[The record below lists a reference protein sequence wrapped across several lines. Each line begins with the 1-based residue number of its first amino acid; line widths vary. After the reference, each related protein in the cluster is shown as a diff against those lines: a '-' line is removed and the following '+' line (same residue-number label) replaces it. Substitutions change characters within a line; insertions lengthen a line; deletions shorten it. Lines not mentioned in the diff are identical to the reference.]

1 MEKITKIGR
10 VKLDYGHYGG
20 SDLYSDGRIEQDI
33 LELVKNEPPDTWPVI
48 IEEKADWAYL
58 YHLSPLRQNIIEW
71 LPIKQAD
78 KVLEIGSGCGA
89 LTGMLAERAGEVVC
103 VDLSAKRSHI
113 NAHRNAEYENITIHV
128 GNFADIWPDLPADFD
143 FILFIGVFEYS
154 GLYLADK
161 DPYVGMLRIARSR
174 LKADGHLA
182 IAIENRLGLKYW
194 AGAAEDHLGT
204 FFSGLEGYADAGH
217 ARTFSQGQ
225 LSQILVKAGIS
236 DYHFYYPYPDYKF
249 MTTLFSDDR
258 LPQKGELYD
267 NARNFD
273 RHRMELFNEKKV
285 FDSLIADGL
294 FPLFANS
301 FFIYT
306 GADTDITYLRY
317 SNDRAPAYRVRTK
330 ISKDFSVEKTPLG
343 SAAEAHVQ
351 RMLETSQVLLND
363 FDDSGLAI
371 CTCRSAPDGRSVR
384 FRHVRGISLAEYLDE
399 CSATGDR
406 ERLDAA
412 LEKFYALCVCQSGGQ
427 RLINRDLIFSNI
439 LLDADAG
446 GRFTLIDYEWM
457 LEGEQTATQAICR
470 ALHCYLAEDAGR
482 QSLDAGHLYEKWG
495 ISAADVAACAERE
508 RHFQEKVA
516 GGRMSV
522 AQIREACGMIAVDPK
537 RLLAPYIARAAAR
550 HVQLFFDNGTG
561 FSEEGSIHL
570 LEAYQN
576 ENDVEIDVTVP
587 ANVKRLRLDPA
598 DAACA
603 VKIESVAWNGVDM
616 PLGRKS
622 VRANGKRIAEGYYIF
637 LTDDPNLHINI
648 GCFAKRSGAFVP
660 AVTPQVFNAGPP
672 ESTVTP
678 QVFNAGSPD
687 AGNHLEMRL
696 NVVMLP
702 R

>member
-1 MEKITKIGR
+1 MEKIKKIGQ
-10 VKLDYGHYGG
+10 VKLDYGHYPGT
-20 SDLYSDGRIEQDI
+20 DLYSDGCVEEDILALVAGKPPEAWSAIIEQ
-33 LELVKNEPPDTWPVI
+33 KR
-48 IEEKADWAYL
+48 DWAYF

-71 LPIKQAD
+71 LPLKKTD

-103 VDLSAKRSHI
+103 VDLSDTRSRI
-113 NAHRNAEYENITIHV
+113 NAHRHAGCENITIHV
-128 GNFADIWPDLPADFD
+128 GNFADVEPELAADFD
-143 FILFIGVFEYS
+143 FILLIGVFEYS
-154 GLYLADK
+154 AMYLGGD
-161 DPYVGMLRIARSR
+161 DPFVEMLRIARR
-174 LKADGHLA
+174 HLAADGHLA

-194 AGAAEDHLGT
+194 AGAAEDHLGS
-204 FFSGLEGYADAGH
+204 FFSGLEGYAEGGH

-225 LSQILVKAGIS
+225 LLQILVKAGIA

-258 LPQKGELYD
+258 LPQKSELYD
-267 NARNFD
+267 NMRNFD
-273 RHRMELFNEKKV
+273 RHRMLLFNEKQV

-306 GADTDITYLRY
+306 GADTDVAYLRY

-330 ISKDFSVEKTPLG
+330 ICKDFSVEKTPLG

-351 RMLETSQVLLND
+351 QMLETSQVLLND

-371 CTCRSAPDGRSVR
+371 CTGRAAPDGRSVR
-384 FRHVRGISLAEYLDE
+384 FRHIRGMSLAEYLDE
-399 CSATGDR
+399 CAAAGETGR
-406 ERLDAA
+406 MEAA
-412 LEKFYALCVCQSGGQ
+412 LDKFYGLCVRQSGGQ
-427 RLINRDLIFSNI
+427 QRVNRDLIFSNI

-470 ALHCYLAEDAGR
+470 ALHCYLAEDVGR
-482 QSLDAGHLYEKWG
+482 QSLDIGQLYEKWA

-508 RHFQEKVA
+508 REFQQKVA

-522 AQIREACGMIAVDPK
+522 AQMREACGMMAVDPK
-537 RLLAPYIARAAAR
+537 ILLTPYIERAGAR
-550 HVQLFFDNGTG
+550 HVQLFFDSGAG
-561 FSEEGSIHL
+561 FSEGESVHL
-570 LEAYQN
+570 LTAYKN
-576 ENDVEIDVTVP
+576 ENDVEIDVPIP
-587 ANVKRLRLDPA
+587 ANVRRLRLDPA

-603 VKIESVAWNGVDM
+603 VKIESMAWNGVDM
-616 PLGRKS
+616 PLGRKH
-622 VRANGKRIAEGYYIF
+622 VRANGQRIAEGYFII

-648 GCFAKRSGAFVP
+648 GWFIKQAGAP
-660 AVTPQVFNAGPP
+660 APTVTPQISLPAGEESAGPP
-672 ESTVTP
+672 ESR
-678 QVFNAGSPD
+678 
-687 AGNHLEMRL
+687 NHLKMRL
-696 NVVMLP
+696 NVVLLP